1 MAGMSVNTYSP
12 KDVKIDIGGY
22 VLTGWENI
30 SVTRTSQGFR
40 TVMGIRGKHTRVPTG
55 DTSATFTI
63 TLHQTSPSN
72 DVLSA
77 IHGLDLERGTGRI
90 ALTLR
95 DYSGRTV
102 ISSDEAYIMGYPE
115 VMYSRDFEFRS
126 WTIFCQSTSEHTV
139 AGNTSPEIP
148 LVDSIIKGIKG
159 IAGNIF

>member
-30 SVTRTSQGFR
+30 SVARTSQGFR

-55 DTSATFTI
+55 DISATFTI

-72 DVLSA
+72 DVLGA
-77 IHGLDLERGTGRI
+77 IHRLDLERGTGRI
-90 ALTLR
+90 ALTMR
-95 DYSGRTV
+95 DHSGRTV

-115 VMYSRDFEFRS
+115 VMYARDFEFRS
-126 WTIFCQSTSEHTV
+126 WTIFCQSTSEYTV
-139 AGNTSPEIP
+139 GGNTSPEIP
-148 LVDSIIKGIKG
+148 LVDSIVNGVKG